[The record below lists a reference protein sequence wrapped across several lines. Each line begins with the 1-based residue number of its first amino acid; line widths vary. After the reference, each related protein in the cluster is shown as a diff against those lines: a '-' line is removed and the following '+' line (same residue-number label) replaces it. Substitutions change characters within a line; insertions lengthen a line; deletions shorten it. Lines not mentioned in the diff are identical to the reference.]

1 MAHTPNHEMGAALNN
16 EEELSK
22 SNLGAL
28 QQLGLSEQLY
38 PKQKIDPAMASFLFF
53 NNMARAASQ
62 PGATVLGSAAQG
74 FEDPVKYLMQIKQDN
89 QAMEIAKAKGVLASG
104 VTDLKTYGV
113 SDLAALQKIIPGIM
127 PDSLG
132 NVLLTDV
139 QARQAQTL
147 LKPKATST
155 TKNSSSA
162 IAKLYDDLEKTEVGS
177 PEREAIEKEIEALK
191 TKTGFAKEI
200 FTAEKDLRGE
210 WTKVSIPFEKIEGNH
225 TKLKA
230 ALEKQTGVGDMTA
243 IFMYMKMLDPGS
255 VVRESEFS
263 AAQSTAGIMQQV
275 TILGNQLLKGD
286 KLSPEQRQEF
296 LSLAEVFYKVTKD
309 YTDQKRINMGFIIEN
324 NPSLKFSNVFGLQ
337 YPPPK
342 FYLNPTIK
350 AQVDGSSITMQEL
363 WDEMTN
369 AEKREYL

>member
-1 MAHTPNHEMGAALNN
+1 MAHTPKHEMGAALNN

-22 SNLGAL
+22 SNLGVL
-28 QQLGLSEQLY
+28 QRLGLSEELY
-38 PKQKIDPAMASFLFF
+38 PNQEIDPAMASFLFF

-62 PGATVLGSAAQG
+62 PGATVLGSAAQA

-89 QAMEIAKAKGVLASG
+89 QAMKIAKAKATVGSG
-104 VTDLKTYGV
+104 VTDLKPYGV
-113 SDLAALQKIIPGIM
+113 SDLAALQRIIPGIM

-155 TKNSSSA
+155 TENSSSA

-177 PEREAIEKEIEALK
+177 PEREAIEEEIKALK

-200 FTAEKDLRGE
+200 FSAEKDLRGE
-210 WTKVSIPFEKIEGNH
+210 WTKISLPYEKIEGNH
-225 TKLKA
+225 KKLKA
-230 ALEKQTGVGDMTA
+230 ALGKQTGVGDMTA
-243 IFMYMKMLDPGS
+243 IFTYMKMLDPGS

-275 TILGNQLLKGD
+275 TIMGNQLLEGD
-286 KLSPEQRQEF
+286 MLSPEQRAEF
-296 LSLAEVFYKVTKD
+296 LDLAEIFYKVTKD
-309 YTDQKRINMGFIIEN
+309 YTDQKRINMGFILEN

-342 FYLNPTIK
+342 FYLNSTIK

-363 WDEMTN
+363 WDEMN
-369 AEKREYL
+369 EAEKREYQ